1 MRRLNLALFDSFNN
15 AFLDFEFQ
23 VSRCSIRRKH
33 RHVAL
38 EVVSPTQVCFLRLS
52 RLWSRVR
59 DFFKS
64 TSDGDYGRLF
74 KEVFVKRCVLPSS
87 RMRGGTSGCPR
98 SGRRVI

>member
-1 MRRLNLALFDSFNN
+1 MRRLNLALLNSFDK
-15 AFLDFEFQ
+15 AFPDFEFQ
-23 VSRCSIRRKH
+23 FLFCSNKRKH

-74 KEVFVKRCVLPSS
+74 KEVIVKRCVLPSS
-87 RMRGGTSGCPR
+87 RTRGGTSGCPR
-98 SGRRVI
+98 SGRRVF

>member
-1 MRRLNLALFDSFNN
+1 MRRLNLVLFNSFDSS
-15 AFLDFEFQ
+15 FLNFEFQ

-38 EVVSPTQVCFLRLS
+38 EVVSTTQVCFLRLS

-64 TSDGDYGRLF
+64 TGDGDYGRVF

-87 RMRGGTSGCPR
+87 RTRGGTSGCPR
-98 SGRRVI
+98 SGKRVF